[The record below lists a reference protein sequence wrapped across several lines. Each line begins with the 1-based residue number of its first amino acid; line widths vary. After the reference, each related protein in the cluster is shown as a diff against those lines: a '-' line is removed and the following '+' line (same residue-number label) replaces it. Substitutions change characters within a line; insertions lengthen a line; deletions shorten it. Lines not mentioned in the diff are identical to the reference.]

1 MNYNLQRFME
11 AQERDYKTALSE
23 IKAGR
28 KRSHW
33 MWYIFPQIQGL
44 GYSDTSRYY
53 AIKNIQEAEA
63 YLHHPILGK
72 RLMEICEELIKLQSS
87 NPTQVF
93 GTPDDMKLRSSITL
107 FASVPGAG
115 KVFQMVLD
123 KFFQGLK
130 DHKTVAML

>member
-1 MNYNLQRFME
+1 ME